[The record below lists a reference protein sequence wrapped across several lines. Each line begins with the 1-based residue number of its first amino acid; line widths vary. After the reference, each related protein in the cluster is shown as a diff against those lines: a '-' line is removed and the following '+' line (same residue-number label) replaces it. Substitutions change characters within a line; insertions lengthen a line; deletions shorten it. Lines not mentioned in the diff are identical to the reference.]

1 MKNSTLIKPFKIYRN
16 LRNKCFS
23 VLKYNEE
30 KKGYRLFAHINRAIL
45 TDVDSKVYESGRQKV
60 LKEKQK
66 NVHAFMLAKY
76 YVPIP
81 EDRHVLFSE
90 EIYYN
95 PYEQN
100 TFTEGKSGS
109 VFTGCEFALLNNSKA
124 YIISK

>member
-1 MKNSTLIKPFKIYRN
+1 MSTIIKPYKIYRN

-23 VLKYNEE
+23 VLKYNKE
-30 KKGYRLFAHINRAIL
+30 KKGYRLCAHIDRAIL
-45 TDVDSKVYESGRQKV
+45 TDVTTKVSEVGRQKV

-76 YVPIP
+76 YVPVP
-81 EDRHVLFSE
+81 GDRHIVYSE

-95 PYEQN
+95 PYKQN
-100 TFTEGKSGS
+100 TFTENKNGTT
-109 VFTGCEFALLNNSKA
+109 FTGCEFALLQDSKA